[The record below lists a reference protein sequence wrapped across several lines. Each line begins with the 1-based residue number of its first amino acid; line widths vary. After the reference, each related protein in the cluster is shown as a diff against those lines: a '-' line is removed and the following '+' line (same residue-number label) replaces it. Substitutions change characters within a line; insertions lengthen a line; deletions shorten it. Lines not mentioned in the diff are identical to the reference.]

1 MQTRT
6 SHHACFDSLLRPF
19 ETIHIARTACF
30 KGRVDR
36 ELKFITFCRWEGF
49 ESDEAFERRL
59 WTSKRVNQTYTSS
72 PNISFYHPFLEMG
85 SRISAVKRNDH
96 NDNRQGV
103 YKSLNISPE
112 EDRARD
118 LARPEKLD
126 ILFDRPSL
134 PEEAL
139 LGHAWNPNDR
149 SVNIFVKEDDP
160 HTFHRHPVAQSTDC
174 IRGKKGYSR
183 GFHVWEIQWSTRQ
196 RGTHAVVGVA
206 TSKAVLH
213 CTGYQSLVGSNEE
226 SWGWDIVR
234 NKLYHNEKNI
244 SAVKYPVLSD
254 NDHNFVVPDKF
265 RVILDMD
272 EGTMA
277 FETNDGRYL
286 GVAFRGIKG
295 KTVFPIVSAVWGH
308 CEITMKYIGGLDRKW
323 QFFAL
328 YVICVTP
335 FVSCVNADL
344 LFTMGCI
351 VLKPLKHNFVFLR
364 HFSC

>member
-1 MQTRT
+1 MVRNSLTESLNDYRDSRT
-6 SHHACFDSLLRPF
+6 ITVSREKRGQFRKVKLPYKLDSL
-19 ETIHIARTACF
+19 
-30 KGRVDR
+30 
-36 ELKFITFCRWEGF
+36 
-49 ESDEAFERRL
+49 
-59 WTSKRVNQTYTSS
+59 
-72 PNISFYHPFLEMG
+72 PNRFTSFYYPLPDMG

-103 YKSLNISPE
+103 YKSLNISSE

-126 ILFDRPSL
+126 ILLDRPSL

-139 LGHAWNPNDR
+139 LEHAWNPNDR
-149 SVNIFVKEDDP
+149 SVNIFVKDDDP

-213 CTGYQSLVGSNEE
+213 CTGYHSLVGSNEE

-234 NKLYHNEKNI
+234 NKLYHNEKNV

-254 NDHNFVVPDKF
+254 NDHSFVVPDKF

-308 CEITMKYIGGLDRKW
+308 CEITMKYIGGLDPEPQPLMDLCRRTIRKSVGKDHLTKGNVDKLPIPVPMKKYL
-323 QFFAL
+323 L
-328 YVICVTP
+328 YQQ
-335 FVSCVNADL
+335 
-344 LFTMGCI
+344 GC
-351 VLKPLKHNFVFLR
+351 
-364 HFSC
+364 

>member
-1 MQTRT
+1 MNDKRNSKQVIVSREELGSIQKSAVSTLDPL
-6 SHHACFDSLLRPF
+6 HHS
-19 ETIHIARTACF
+19 
-30 KGRVDR
+30 
-36 ELKFITFCRWEGF
+36 
-49 ESDEAFERRL
+49 
-59 WTSKRVNQTYTSS
+59 YTSL
-72 PNISFYHPFLEMG
+72 FYYPFLDMG

-96 NDNRQGV
+96 NDNRQSV
-103 YKSLNISPE
+103 YKSLNVLQE

-126 ILFDRPSL
+126 ILLDRPPL
-134 PEEAL
+134 PEEVL
-139 LGHAWNPNDR
+139 LEHAWNPNDR

-174 IRGKKGYSR
+174 IRGKKAYSR

-206 TSKAVLH
+206 TSRADLH
-213 CTGYQSLVGSNEE
+213 CTGYHSLVGNNEE

-234 NKLYHNEKNI
+234 NKLYHNEKNV
-244 SAVKYPVLSD
+244 SSVKYPVLSD
-254 NDHNFVVPDKF
+254 NDHSFVVPDKF

-295 KTVFPIVSAVWGH
+295 KSVYPIVSAVWGH
-308 CEITMKYIGGLDRKW
+308 CEITMKYIGGLDPEPQPLMDLCRRTIRKSVGKEHLTKGTVDKLPIPVPMKKYL
-323 QFFAL
+323 L
-328 YVICVTP
+328 YQQ
-335 FVSCVNADL
+335 
-344 LFTMGCI
+344 GW
-351 VLKPLKHNFVFLR
+351 
-364 HFSC
+364 

>member
-1 MQTRT
+1 VKTCLVQ
-6 SHHACFDSLLRPF
+6 SLNDKKNPEQAIVLR
-19 ETIHIARTACF
+19 
-30 KGRVDR
+30 R
-36 ELKFITFCRWEGF
+36 ELG
-49 ESDEAFERRL
+49 ALRRVSQASTL
-59 WTSKRVNQTYTSS
+59 DHQSYTSL
-72 PNISFYHPFLEMG
+72 FYYPFLDMG

-103 YKSLNISPE
+103 FKSLTVLQD

-126 ILFDRPSL
+126 ILLDRPAL
-134 PEEAL
+134 PEEVL
-139 LGHAWNPNDR
+139 IEHAWNPNDR

-174 IRGKKGYSR
+174 IRGKKAYSR

-206 TSKAVLH
+206 TSKALLH
-213 CTGYQSLVGSNEE
+213 CTGYHSLVGNNEE

-234 NKLYHNEKNI
+234 NKLYHNEKNV
-244 SAVKYPVLSD
+244 SSVKYPALSD
-254 NDHNFVVPDKF
+254 SDHSFVVPDKF

-286 GVAFRGIKG
+286 GVAFRGMKG
-295 KTVFPIVSAVWGH
+295 KSVYPIVSAVWGH
-308 CEITMKYIGGLDRKW
+308 CEITMKYIGGLDRKY
-323 QFFAL
+323 FTFACK
-328 YVICVTP
+328 YTTCVT
-335 FVSCVNADL
+335 CL
-344 LFTMGCI
+344 LF
-351 VLKPLKHNFVFLR
+351 R
-364 HFSC
+364 A